1 MRRKACAGLYKPELM
16 MKILRIGIGS
26 AADVKAYKAALARRR
41 LWGSGEPESWVS
53 SAQSLGKLLDENW
66 PLLREI
72 RRRPPRS
79 MSELAGRTGRSLP
92 NLSRTLKSL
101 ESYGLVS
108 IEPDD
113 GLRKRPRVAYD
124 RIVLLTVELA
134 DAA

>member
-1 MRRKACAGLYKPELM
+1 M
-16 MKILRIGIGS
+16 MKTLRIGIGS

-41 LWGSGEPESWVS
+41 LWGMAGEPESWVS
-53 SAQSLGKLLDENW
+53 SAQSLGKLRDENW

-124 RIVLLTVELA
+124 RIVLVTAELA